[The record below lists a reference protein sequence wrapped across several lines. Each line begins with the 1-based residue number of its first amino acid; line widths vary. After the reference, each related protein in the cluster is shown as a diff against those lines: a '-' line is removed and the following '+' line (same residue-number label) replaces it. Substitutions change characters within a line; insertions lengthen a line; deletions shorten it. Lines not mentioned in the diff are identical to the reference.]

1 MPQKGFGSARYFR
14 LGALWWI
21 LLAAMIGLAHVFVP
35 DLAETPLVVASVVIG
50 MVIAGLV
57 VLWFV
62 RPK

>member
-1 MPQKGFGSARYFR
+1 MPGKGFGGARYFR

-21 LLAAMIGLAHVFVP
+21 FLAALIGLAHVFVP
-35 DLAETPLVVASVVIG
+35 ELSETPLVVASVVIG

-57 VLWFV
+57 VLWFM